1 MNNKIKMVEEIALSE
16 HWFSLRNYIFD
27 YQVNN
32 QHWQRQ
38 QREVFD
44 KGDGATVLLYNRE
57 AHKVVLTKQFRLP
70 SYLNQNPDGMLIE
83 TCAGVLEG
91 DAPIVCI
98 TKEILEETGFKIDNV
113 TPLFNAYMSPGAVTE
128 LIHFFVASYNQ
139 TNKVAEGGGLAHEEE
154 HIEVLEIDFEKA
166 YGMIASGEI
175 QDGKTI
181 MLLQHAKLNIF
192 T

>member
-1 MNNKIKMVEEIALSE
+1 MVEKIALSE

-27 YQVNN
+27 YQVNEH
-32 QHWQRQ
+32 HWQRQ

-44 KGDGATVLLYNRE
+44 KGDGATVLLYNLE
-57 AHKVVLTKQFRLP
+57 DYKVVLTKQFRLP

-91 DAPIVCI
+91 DSPIVCI
-98 TKEILEETGFKIDNV
+98 TKEILEETGFKLDNV
-113 TPLFNAYMSPGAVTE
+113 EPIFNAYMSPGAVTE

-139 TNKVAEGGGLAHEEE
+139 TNKVSEGGGLLHEEE
-154 HIEVLEIDFEKA
+154 HIEVLEIDFDKA
-166 YGMIASGEI
+166 YAMIGSGEI
-175 QDGKTI
+175 KDGKTI

-192 T
+192 V